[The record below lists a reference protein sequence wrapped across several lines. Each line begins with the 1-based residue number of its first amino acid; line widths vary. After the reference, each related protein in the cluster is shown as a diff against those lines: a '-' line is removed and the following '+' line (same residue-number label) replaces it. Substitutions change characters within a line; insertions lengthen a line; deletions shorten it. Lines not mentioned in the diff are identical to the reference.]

1 MRHQADQDDALSGDV
16 TPLTLLVIDD
26 EKPVRQL
33 VRRMLEPHICRVVEA
48 SDGAEALT
56 IIESHPTPIDAVLTD
71 LRMPGMSGEELVA
84 ALQRRSPR
92 LPVLAMTGH
101 ADVGTLAGSVKLLMK
116 PFEPRDVIGAVIDAV
131 VKGRAARG
139 SGPDRSSRKRDGRAL
154 PNGGPA

>member
-1 MRHQADQDDALSGDV
+1 MRHQADQDDAPSGDV

-26 EKPVRQL
+26 ERPVRQL
-33 VRRMLEPHICRVVEA
+33 VRRMLEPHICHVVEA
-48 SDGAEALT
+48 ADGAEALA

-71 LRMPGMSGEELVA
+71 LRMPGMSGEELVT

-92 LPVLAMTGH
+92 LPVLAMTGQGDSG
-101 ADVGTLAGSVKLLMK
+101 ALAGSVKVLMK

-139 SGPDRSSRKRDGRAL
+139 SSERGSRKTDGRAL